1 MKLATQLWEQHR
13 DLADASLLH
22 PFVQGLGDGSL
33 SSERYAYYIAQD
45 IFYLEA
51 FARAYALAG
60 VKAPTWAGFQEF
72 HALTGAVLH
81 EMNLHRGVV
90 QRMGIDLSKVQV
102 GDATRRYTD
111 FLLAT
116 AWGQDVGL
124 IAAAMAP
131 CMQLYVYIGQELAR
145 EQKEPHA
152 YTSWIENYSN
162 PAMGEL
168 IAQYERLMEEYTQPG
183 VEASRVYRYAM
194 QCEYDFFAAAWD
206 VGAQYHA

>member
-1 MKLATQLWEQHR
+1 MTLATQLWEQHR

-33 SSERYAYYIAQD
+33 SRARYTYYIAQD

-60 VKAPTWAGFQEF
+60 VKAPTWVGFQEF

-81 EMNLHRGVV
+81 EMNLHRGVM
-90 QRMGIDLSKVQV
+90 QEMGIDLSKVEV

-131 CMQLYVYIGQELAR
+131 CMQLYVYIGQQLAR
-145 EQKEPHA
+145 EQRELHA
-152 YTSWIENYSN
+152 YTAWIENYSN
-162 PAMGEL
+162 PEMVAL
-168 IAQYERLMEEYTQPG
+168 IAHYERLMEEYTQPG
-183 VEASRVYRYAM
+183 AAASRAYRYAM
-194 QCEYDFFAAAWD
+194 QCEYDFFDAAWN
-206 VGAQYHA
+206 VEA